1 MPHQVAWEDLAL
13 GNDQVCV
20 FHNSCQLADEELD
33 RGKNE
38 GRETDR
44 SSEGNLGRLTHKA
57 LAMGMVLGVG
67 TLELF
72 RQ

>member
-13 GNDQVCV
+13 GND
-20 FHNSCQLADEELD
+20 HNSCQLSDEELD